1 MRNRNFTIRAT
12 LAAMACTACVNLSAQ
27 QKEYPQPEKMTPG
40 MSEYWTPQP
49 KIVTPG
55 DIKTNSAPSDA
66 IVLFDGKTSPPGK
79 APTANRPNGPFTTAY
94 SQSIKRPVISRPNR
108 SSTTTSYI
116 SSGVFLRIS
125 PEPARDAATVAS
137 SCKGCTKFRY
147 STATTTKH
155 T

>member
-1 MRNRNFTIRAT
+1 MRNRNFTIKAT
-12 LAAMACTACVNLSAQ
+12 LAAMACTACLNLSAQ

-49 KIVTPG
+49 KIVTREISKQIPPRRM
-55 DIKTNSAPSDA
+55 PSSCLTA
-66 IVLFDGKTSPPGK
+66 KTSPPGK

-94 SQSIKRPVISRPNR
+94 SLSIKRPVISRPNR

-116 SSGVFLRIS
+116 SNGVFLKTS
-125 PEPARDAATVAS
+125 PEPARDAATAAS